1 MASDTLLLDLGNT
14 SLEAAWADAPGRRV
28 FRGEDSAAWTAALR
42 AAAPTRA
49 AVAVSAPRRR
59 SELEA
64 ALEDAGLGA
73 AGRTTWYDS
82 DAVPMARR
90 SRGTGADRLLASW
103 WAYEEAGGGPVLVA
117 DCGTA
122 WTLDVVD
129 AEGVFRGG
137 AIGAGLGLQQAALR
151 SAAPHLGRPADAVPE
166 GVPEDTAGALA
177 AGGAGALARAL
188 SGTADAW
195 AEVVGPFRACFLT
208 GGDAARLAPLL
219 PDWRRVDAM
228 VLRALA
234 RLVASE
240 GE

>member
-14 SLEAAWADAPGRRV
+14 SLEAAWAAAPDRRV
-28 FRGEDSAAWTAALR
+28 FRREEAGAWADALV
-42 AAAPTRA
+42 AAAPRRV
-49 AVAVSAPRRR
+49 AVAVSAPQRRPA
-59 SELEA
+59 LEA
-64 ALEDAGLGA
+64 ALERLGLDDGA
-73 AGRTTWYDS
+73 TAWYDA
-82 DAVPMARR
+82 DAVPIARR

-103 WAYEEAGGGPVLVA
+103 WAYGEAGDGPVVVA

-137 AIGAGLGLQQAALR
+137 AIGAGLGLQEAALHA
-151 SAAPHLGRPADAVPE
+151 AAPHLGRPAESVPE

-188 SGTADAW
+188 SATVASW
-195 AEVVGPFRACFLT
+195 AAVVGPFRARFLT

-234 RLVASE
+234 RLVA
-240 GE
+240 GERG